1 MAINRATHYGG
12 RWTASPGQPDGAFIN
27 RTGVGAVD
35 GSYIEKDWANDWA
48 AFFSSLLVDTGEVAN
63 GTVDE
68 VGSSQL
74 YSALLNLIVP
84 LGQPI
89 FRVDATHPSTIYPGT
104 TWESVGDGRYI
115 AAVGEHTD
123 LPGNTVT
130 LNPGDIAA
138 GEYLHTLTE
147 AEMPAH
153 SHTSGDRKDFGSSN
167 AGRNVR
173 DDAAGG
179 VATGLTGGGE
189 AHNNMPPGFAM
200 YCWVRIA

>member
-12 RWTASPGQPDGAFIN
+12 RWTASPGQPDGGFIN
-27 RTGVGAVD
+27 RTGVGAAD

-123 LPGNTVT
+123 LSGNTVT

-138 GEYLHTLTE
+138 GEYLHELTE
-147 AEMPAH
+147 TEMPAH
-153 SHTSGDRKDFGSSN
+153 SHGVSGVDSSEAASGSSDPVPK
-167 AGRNVR
+167 GT
-173 DDAAGG
+173 
-179 VATGLTGGGE
+179 VASGLTGGGD

-200 YCWVRIA
+200 YCWVRTA